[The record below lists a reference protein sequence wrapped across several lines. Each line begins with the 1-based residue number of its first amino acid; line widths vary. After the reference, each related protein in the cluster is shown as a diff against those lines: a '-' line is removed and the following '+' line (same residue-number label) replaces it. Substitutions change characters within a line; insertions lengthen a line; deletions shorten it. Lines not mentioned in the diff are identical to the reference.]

1 MKNEKEALK
10 ILDLYGVFSASVDDN
25 NDGELNAPEL
35 ADFERI
41 VRSRAVETAK
51 RALKVVDS
59 DGSGTVTMDEAKKI
73 AFVGRQNHRFEV
85 QLRRFFYCTSGPLR
99 L

>member
-1 MKNEKEALK
+1 MIAFEQEGIAAG
-10 ILDLYGVFSASVDDN
+10 DVTEMVASVDDN

-51 RALKVVDS
+51 RALKV
-59 DGSGTVTMDEAKKI
+59 I
-73 AFVGRQNHRFEV
+73 
-85 QLRRFFYCTSGPLR
+85 TS
-99 L
+99 